1 MHAVHRPHLQ
11 REFRA
16 RGAPARLRLCMPDK
30 GAVLRRSRRSEFCGI
45 GACRGARR
53 QRPDAGARLSPD
65 QQIPAA
71 APRAPLCRGPSA
83 AAVDRAPRR
92 SAKRSRCREPAVALG
107 RPPPVALS
115 ETMHPALSIV
125 FFTTASGAGFALL
138 FLLGLAAPLGLLPQ
152 SGWVGFVALATAF
165 ILAAAGLVSSVF
177 HLGRPERAWRAFSQ
191 WRSSWLSREGVMSVL
206 TFVPAAIFGIG
217 WVFFGETGGLIGLCG
232 FLAAICAA
240 VTIAC
245 TGMIYASLKPIHQW
259 HNRWV
264 VPNYFSLG
272 LMAGF
277 LLLDLMIRFWV
288 VRPVGTPLLALLT
301 VLAAWWSKEAYWRFI
316 DTNSAPSTVASATA
330 LGSRGPVR
338 MLEPPHTQDNYLLQ
352 EMGFRIA
359 RKHKTR
365 LRLIAR
371 ITGFVLPA
379 LLSLIAL
386 LAAGMTAVIAAA
398 IAVLSAALGLVVER
412 WLFFAEAK
420 HTVTL
425 YYGAVAV

>member
-1 MHAVHRPHLQ
+1 
-11 REFRA
+11 
-16 RGAPARLRLCMPDK
+16 
-30 GAVLRRSRRSEFCGI
+30 
-45 GACRGARR
+45 
-53 QRPDAGARLSPD
+53 
-65 QQIPAA
+65 
-71 APRAPLCRGPSA
+71 
-83 AAVDRAPRR
+83 
-92 SAKRSRCREPAVALG
+92 
-107 RPPPVALS
+107 
-115 ETMHPALSIV
+115 MHPALSIV

-138 FLLGLAAPLGLLPQ
+138 MLLGIAAPLGLLPE
-152 SGWVGFVALATAF
+152 SSWFGFVALAIAF
-165 ILAAAGLVSSVF
+165 VLAVAGLVSSAF

-191 WRSSWLSREGVMSVL
+191 WRSSWLSREGIMSVM
-206 TFVPAAIFGIG
+206 TFIPAAIFAIG
-217 WVFFGETGGLIGLCG
+217 WVFFGVTDGVIGLCG

-264 VPNYFSLG
+264 VPNYFTLG
-272 LMAGF
+272 LMAAF
-277 LLLDLMIRFWV
+277 LLLDLIIRFWV
-288 VRPVGTPLLALLT
+288 ARPVGTPLLTLLA
-301 VLAAWWSKEAYWRFI
+301 VLVAWWSKEAYWRFI

-330 LGSRGPVR
+330 LGSRGAVR
-338 MLEPPHTQDNYLLQ
+338 LLESPHTQDNYLLQ

-371 ITGFVLPA
+371 LTAFIVPA
-379 LLSLIAL
+379 LLTLVALIGAGGIGLIA
-386 LAAGMTAVIAAA
+386 
-398 IAVLSAALGLVVER
+398 AVLAVVSAALGLVIER